1 MSSPA
6 KALCNIV
13 IVGDG
18 LRAALCASYLSV
30 RCGQSGTRIHIVPS
44 GEARAD
50 IGDVF
55 ARPNIRHL
63 HQLLKIPEKQ
73 IVGPA
78 QARRAY
84 AVDINIDKRKV
95 TTPFGAYGNPYK
107 GVAFVHLHRRLAQ
120 IQSLPPLDYY
130 NLNLRLQA
138 LGPRPPFFPKA
149 EFGYIFPRESYTRL
163 LRHYAKAY
171 GASFLSSSFVKAV
184 REAGT
189 GFIQT
194 VKTAEEIIATDCVI
208 DVTPSAKVGGTQ
220 QAGWNGNCLYI
231 SIDNDW
237 PGIEL
242 FRLQAAM
249 ERMSNFMPDQ
259 SFNAFETGEYN
270 RLTTLEG
277 ERIEDMRAFGAQG
290 VEAGKMRPELQR
302 KIDVFSNRGR
312 IPSEDYEVFSPP
324 EWRAAFMSKGLIPK
338 HYDRLA
344 DVLSETELK
353 DYINILDKS
362 IVKKLSD
369 AQAKGQ

>member
-1 MSSPA
+1 MNSSN

-44 GEARAD
+44 GKTTTD
-50 IGDVF
+50 IGDIF
-55 ARPNIRHL
+55 ARPNIRRL

-73 IVGPA
+73 ILGHA
-78 QARRAY
+78 QGRRAY
-84 AVDINIDKRKV
+84 AVDINIDEYKV
-95 TTPFGAYGNPYK
+95 TTPFGAYGSPYK

-120 IQSLPPLDYY
+120 IQSLPPLDCY

-138 LGPRPPFFPKA
+138 LGPRPPFFPEA
-149 EFGYIFPRESYTRL
+149 EFGYIFPRESYTLL
-163 LRHYAKAY
+163 LRHYAQAY
-171 GASFLSSSFVKAV
+171 GACFLSSPFV
-184 REAGT
+184 EAET
-189 GFIQT
+189 NSGFIQT
-194 VKTAEEIIATDCVI
+194 VKTSEERIATDCVI
-208 DVTPSAKVGGTQ
+208 DVTPSAKVSGMQ

-231 SIDNDW
+231 SVDNDW

-249 ERMSNFMPDQ
+249 ERLSNFMPDQ
-259 SFNAFETGEYN
+259 SYNAYETGEYN

-277 ERIEDMRAFGAQG
+277 ERIADMRAFCTRG
-290 VEAGKMRPELQR
+290 VEACKTRPELHR

-324 EWRAAFMSKGLIPK
+324 EWRAVFMSKGLMPK

-353 DYINILDKS
+353 DYVNTLDKS
-362 IVKKLSD
+362 IVKKLGD